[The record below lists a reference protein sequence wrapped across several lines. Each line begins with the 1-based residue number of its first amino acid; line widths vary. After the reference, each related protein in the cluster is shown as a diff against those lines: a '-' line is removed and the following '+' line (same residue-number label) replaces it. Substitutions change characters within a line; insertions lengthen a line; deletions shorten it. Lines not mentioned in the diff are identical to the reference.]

1 MRGRPALRQYWLPFV
16 GSRLGLAKGL
26 SYLLVDPEDFDLH
39 HCFPIIAALSE
50 LLNYPREF
58 QPRAGGAGITFEDA
72 VDRAMGELLERYA
85 SVAYQD
91 DSRII
96 ASFNELVDDRYQPV
110 SFEMLTLFTDDQLSV
125 PDFPYTK
132 FTKDTR
138 VSWFKGTNLLNGSAV
153 HVPGQLISLGFVPV
167 TDEISTCFY
176 PTSSGC
182 ALGTSMPSAL
192 SSALLES
199 IERDAAMVR
208 WYARSPPPT
217 LEISAEAL
225 LGPRVGGQA
234 RELEIRF
241 YDMTVD
247 GEVPV
252 VGTSVTERTGRPCRL
267 VIGTAAGI
275 TVQAAARKA
284 LLEAG
289 QGRPFVKFLA
299 AQGDALREG
308 DVFDNFDSN
317 VRFHAEP
324 KNARYIDWFLSNPR
338 RSERVSCAA
347 VEVSNP
353 DLLLWTLL
361 ERCARIGLTPI
372 AFDMTTPDLRNHGL
386 SVCRVFVPELVPLGV
401 PAAPFLGH
409 PRLARH
415 IAESSNVQL
424 VTSLPS
430 WLPHPFG

>member
-1 MRGRPALRQYWLPFV
+1 MPSHPALRQYWLPFI

-26 SYLLVDPEDFDLH
+26 FYLLVDPEDFDLH
-39 HCFPIIAALSE
+39 HCVPIVASLSE
-50 LLNYPREF
+50 LLDDAREI

-85 SVAYQD
+85 SLAYQGRG
-91 DSRII
+91 RIV
-96 ASFNELVDDRYQPV
+96 ASFNELVDDQYQAVP
-110 SFEMLTLFTDDQLSV
+110 FEVLTLFTDDQLSA
-125 PDFPYTK
+125 PGFPYTK

-138 VSWFKGTNLLNGSAV
+138 VAWFEGTNLLNGSAV
-153 HVPGQLISLGFVPV
+153 HVPGQLISLGFVPSS
-167 TDEISTCFY
+167 DEISTCFY

-182 ALGTSMPSAL
+182 ALGTSTSRAL
-192 SSALLES
+192 TSALLEA

-208 WYARSPPPT
+208 WYARLPPPAF
-217 LEISAEAL
+217 EISNEAL
-225 LGPRVGGQA
+225 LGPRVRGQST
-234 RELEIRF
+234 ELEIRL

-252 VGTSVTERTGRPCRL
+252 VGASVTERTGRPCRL

-275 TVQAAARKA
+275 TIQAAARKA

-299 AQGDALREG
+299 AQGDAPREG
-308 DVFDNFDSN
+308 DIFDNFDSN
-317 VRFHAEP
+317 IRFYAEP

-338 RSERVSCAA
+338 RSERASSAA

-353 DLLLWTLL
+353 DTLLWTLL
-361 ERCARIGLTPI
+361 ERCARMGLTPI
-372 AFDMTTPDLRNHGL
+372 AFDMTTADLRNHGL

-401 PAAPFLGH
+401 PAAPCLGH
-409 PRLARH
+409 PRIAHL
-415 IAESSNVQL
+415 IAEYSNAQL
-424 VTSLPS
+424 ADSLPS